1 MRCVYIQP
9 LPMHI
14 CYLKLCVFMHAM
26 KGSFIERDSNCV
38 IDIMI
43 FEVVCLFKYAS

>member
-1 MRCVYIQP
+1 MRCVHIQP

-14 CYLKLCVFMHAM
+14 CYLKLCVFMNAM

-38 IDIMI
+38 IDI